1 MDVIQVIIT
10 AVAILPFGIFIGV
23 LLATKHWLI
32 DRPNETAAYL
42 RERHNIEVEK

>member
-10 AVAILPFGIFIGV
+10 AVATLPIGIFVGAV
-23 LLATKHWLI
+23 LATKHWLI

-42 RERHNIEVEK
+42 CERHNIEVEK

>member
-1 MDVIQVIIT
+1 MNDVPVIVIT
-10 AVAILPFGIFIGV
+10 AVATLPIGIFVGV

-42 RERHNIEVEK
+42 RERHNIEV

>member
-10 AVAILPFGIFIGV
+10 AVATLPIGIFVGV

-32 DRPNETAAYL
+32 DKPEDTIAYL